1 MKHFIL
7 MSDVIGSGQKN
18 QALLMQKFKET
29 VSKINHDYENSL
41 LSPLTITLGDEFQG
55 LTKDLETALNII
67 IALEE
72 EIIIQGFDFQLRYV
86 LIYGDIETNI
96 NKRIAYEMLGEGLR
110 DARYKLNSMKTNSQ
124 RFYIQIGD
132 INLDSLL
139 NNTFLI
145 FENIIDKWNPE
156 KDYNLISAFIK
167 FNDYKIVAEKINKT
181 RSQIWKREKTL
192 NISSYEATKTIL
204 KSISKLPH
212 ALRL

>member
-1 MKHFIL
+1 
-7 MSDVIGSGQKN
+7 
-18 QALLMQKFKET
+18 MQNFKET

>member
-18 QALLMQKFKET
+18 QALLMQNFKET

>member
-1 MKHFIL
+1 MDERCDWKR
-7 MSDVIGSGQKN
+7 SKN
-18 QALLMQKFKET
+18 QALLMQNFKET

>member
-18 QALLMQKFKET
+18 QALLMQNFKET

-72 EIIIQGFDFQLRYV
+72 QIIIQGFDFQLRYV

-110 DARYKLNSMKTNSQ
+110 DARD
-124 RFYIQIGD
+124 R
-132 INLDSLL
+132 
-139 NNTFLI
+139 
-145 FENIIDKWNPE
+145 
-156 KDYNLISAFIK
+156 
-167 FNDYKIVAEKINKT
+167 
-181 RSQIWKREKTL
+181 
-192 NISSYEATKTIL
+192 
-204 KSISKLPH
+204 KSVV
-212 ALRL
+212 

>member
-1 MKHFIL
+1 

-18 QALLMQKFKET
+18 QALLMQNFKET

>member
-18 QALLMQKFKET
+18 QALLMQNFKET
-29 VSKINHDYENSL
+29 VSKINHDYENNL

-72 EIIIQGFDFQLRYV
+72 QIIIQGFDFQLRYV

-110 DARYKLNSMKTNSQ
+110 DARYKLNSMKSNSQ
-124 RFYIQIGD
+124 RFYIQIED
-132 INLDSLL
+132 IILDSLL

-156 KDYNLISAFIK
+156 KDYDLISAFIK
-167 FNDYKIVAEKINKT
+167 FKDYKIVAEKINKT

>member
-1 MKHFIL
+1 
-7 MSDVIGSGQKN
+7 
-18 QALLMQKFKET
+18 
-29 VSKINHDYENSL
+29 
-41 LSPLTITLGDEFQG
+41 
-55 LTKDLETALNII
+55 
-67 IALEE
+67 
-72 EIIIQGFDFQLRYV
+72 
-86 LIYGDIETNI
+86 
-96 NKRIAYEMLGEGLR
+96 
-110 DARYKLNSMKTNSQ
+110 MKTNSQ